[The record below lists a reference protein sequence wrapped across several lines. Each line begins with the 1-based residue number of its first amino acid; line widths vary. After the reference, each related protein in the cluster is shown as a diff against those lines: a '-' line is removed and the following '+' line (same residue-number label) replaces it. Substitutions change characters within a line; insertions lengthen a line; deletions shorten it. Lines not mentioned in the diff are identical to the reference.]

1 MLLREHLPRFADL
14 RVGVIQLDY
23 YTGKAEAEQKIADA
37 EQELA
42 DAKQQISDGEQ
53 ELTDAEQELADGEQK
68 LADAEQEY
76 QDGEEELAK
85 LENPDI
91 FVLDRSSNVGYACFE
106 SDSDIVRA
114 ISTVFPLFFFAVA
127 ALVCITTMTRM
138 VDEQRTVIGTLKAL
152 GYGRGAILS
161 KYLFYSGY
169 RRSSS
174 AAASYSGRYCAAR
187 PWSGTTADAR

>member
-1 MLLREHLPRFADL
+1 MP
-14 RVGVIQLDY
+14 
-23 YTGKAEAEQKIADA
+23 
-37 EQELA
+37 
-42 DAKQQISDGEQ
+42 
-53 ELTDAEQELADGEQK
+53 DGEQK

-138 VDEQRTVIGTLKAL
+138 VDEQRTQAGVLKAL
-152 GYGRGAILS
+152 GYANGAILME
-161 KYLFYSGY
+161 YFLY
-169 RRSSS
+169 
-174 AAASYSGRYCAAR
+174 AAAPPYWAA
-187 PWSGTTADAR
+187 